1 MANDSLLR
9 VTLTAD
15 ARPLTGVLRDSAQ
28 ALDTFAGDAER
39 SGQRFA
45 AAMADSDRA
54 LETVNGHL
62 QRLEGLGRAAGGQ
75 LAALGRAGVGALRD
89 QARQLAETESLAQ
102 ALGLSA
108 TKLQEWQH
116 AGQQV
121 GLQASQVGEIF
132 TRLQTTLGE
141 LGAGGDGGDGAAAGV
156 FAQLNLDLR
165 ELQSLDPD
173 AQLQQITEAIARLD
187 DPAQRTHAFETL
199 AEGASRLNPLLQ
211 AGGLRLRTYSE
222 EARTLGVA
230 LSGLELADAAE
241 ADRALRQVGAAVEG
255 LGNQLLVALGPSLAA
270 AADGLSG
277 LIRDAGGM
285 RAVFDGLVTTGQ
297 VLASLY
303 AGHLAQSLATYA
315 TGALAANGASLTLTG
330 TLRALR
336 GVMATAFGPL
346 GVVVAAAGMLY
357 TFREELGLT
366 QHQVGLTEDEL
377 SDFNDQLDKMSD
389 KDLGQSLQSLNR
401 HLEEATLK
409 AAAAREELAKLQAE
423 DDGYSITGIGNLG
436 DQVSG
441 INALG
446 EAQENLREIEQKLAA
461 ARQEQG
467 ARSFKT
473 LDQWLFKV
481 DESAQQL
488 SDTQT
493 EAAKAQRQYENSL
506 QSLLDTLYPLQK
518 SQRKYAEQ
526 KAILTEYSLRENKS
540 VAWLEDAYARLDKQ
554 YQNSGDAAQTY
565 GLDAS
570 QATRRVTQETSM
582 LSRTLDQMVAGLD
595 DTFQGFWQRLL
606 GGAKTSFEGLKT
618 QAISALAE
626 IIHTYTTK
634 RIVASLGLSV
644 GGSLAGTGSALASGT
659 GGGFGGSGLDL
670 ASLGKTLYQGITDGF
685 GAIAWTGATPT
696 INAGLGT
703 SGGLSSQAL
712 AGANSALGGASPGLW
727 GGSFSNFTGFNG
739 LASLGAAYAGTQVG
753 NKLGSSLFGKQA
765 NSNLGATLG
774 GGVGTFFGG
783 SLGAFAGS
791 TLGGMVDSLFGSHR
805 DYKARFE
812 NRASDNQAGFRHGG
826 GRESAFGAYGFTK
839 KTKYEPKDLQ
849 KLLDALVA
857 LDQTLASG
865 ASAEQIETVRD
876 ALDGWSTKLHN
887 DSLGKIITRR
897 YAVITQALAQSAS
910 EVTASL
916 IDRVGV
922 INAKTAEKA
931 VPQLAQALQLGN
943 LIDGLGDSV
952 RHYAVGVVS
961 DTRRSMEDALAQITA
976 GVGAHAAVSAIS
988 DQLNLSFDNMG
999 DRAVEAA
1006 LNLQQLAG
1014 GLDALQSQAQR
1025 YYANFFSESE
1035 RQQRAI
1041 AQLTPTLHRA
1051 GLSAYSTREQFRAV
1065 VESLD
1070 LNSAAGRQTY
1080 SELMGIAD
1088 AFAAISDPIQETNQS
1103 LQDLQAAAQSQVET
1117 AKDAV
1122 RRAYETFAGQA
1133 FDQRITLLELAGREQ
1148 AALSLQRQQ
1157 ELETLDASLRPIQQ
1171 RIWALQDEQQ
1181 ALAAARQASDDYR
1194 RALAQ
1199 ASSQLA
1205 QTLGS
1210 IGVWVDQQ
1218 QASGGAPGPNLQAA
1232 QAQFARQLVKAQ
1244 SGDRDALGGLTQYA
1258 ERYQQA
1264 GAAYYGSG
1272 SGYQRIRGEIVAAL
1286 GALPDQVSAE
1296 QYVAAEIKAALASAV
1311 DQLPGGI
1318 ASALDPLFAALDT
1331 NLDGLLT
1338 FGELQTGLQGIA
1350 SDAQIRSL
1358 IQQLDRDGD
1367 GQISALEAIKG
1378 ATDRVDGNTGTLESR
1393 ALDQLRQLTGL
1404 SAEMS
1409 RTTDQFITLNT
1420 TMQSLQEALVALGLA
1435 QQQAAEIEARRRA
1448 AEAAEKQRIAQE
1460 RARTLAE
1467 QRKTLQGEIRS
1478 LQATYDGYQK
1488 VIAFNRDPNATGSST
1503 RGGLAEHYKY
1513 HKNVRRG
1520 ASSLD
1525 DLLSGD
1531 YDYRYRPGLP
1541 TSKRVRELLKGYNEA
1556 VQNSDSVAQQ
1566 LTLLKQSLDR
1576 LPTYNIGGAFGGA
1589 EIITQPTLFNTALMG
1604 EAGPEAIMPLSRGAD
1619 GSLGVRLD
1627 GAPAPVGGGGNR
1639 ESAELA
1645 PLLERLARLT
1655 AENTELLRRIEAH
1668 EGAGVRVAQAG
1679 HQRSIDQLTRIAD
1692 SNQALDDRARLEA
1705 LA

>member
-1 MANDSLLR
+1 MANDSPLQ

-28 ALDTFAGDAER
+28 ALGAFADDAER

-45 AAMADSDRA
+45 AAMAQSARP

-62 QRLEGLGRAAGGQ
+62 QRLEALGRVAGGQ
-75 LAALGRAGVGALRD
+75 LAALGRAGVGGLRD
-89 QARQLAETESLAQ
+89 QAKQLAETESLAQ

-108 TKLQEWQH
+108 TRLQEWQY

-141 LGAGGDGGDGAAAGV
+141 LGAGAGTSDAAGV

-165 ELQSLDPD
+165 ELQSLAPD
-173 AQLQQITEAIARLD
+173 AQLQRIGEAIARLD
-187 DPAQRTHAFETL
+187 DPAQRTRAFETL

-211 AGGLRLRTYSE
+211 AGGLRLRTYRD
-222 EARTLGVA
+222 EAQHLGVA
-230 LSGLELADAAE
+230 LSSLELADAAQ

-255 LGNQLLVALGPSLAA
+255 LANQLLVALGPGLAT

-315 TGALAANGASLTLTG
+315 TGALAANGASITLTG
-330 TLRALR
+330 TLRILR
-336 GVMATAFGPL
+336 SVMATAFGPL
-346 GVVVAAAGMLY
+346 GVVVAAAGVLY
-357 TFREELGLT
+357 TFREELGLVPT
-366 QHQVGLTEDEL
+366 YAKDAADEVDLLTGSIEGLSRAQLENKKVGIVANLV
-377 SDFNDQLDKMSD
+377 
-389 KDLGQSLQSLNR
+389 
-401 HLEEATLK
+401 
-409 AAAAREELAKLQAE
+409 QA
-423 DDGYSITGIGNLG
+423 
-436 DQVSG
+436 
-441 INALG
+441 
-446 EAQENLREIEQKLAA
+446 
-461 ARQEQG
+461 
-467 ARSFKT
+467 
-473 LDQWLFKV
+473 
-481 DESAQQL
+481 
-488 SDTQT
+488 QT
-493 EAAKAQRQYENSL
+493 EAA
-506 QSLLDTLYPLQK
+506 TLQK
-518 SQRKYAEQ
+518 QIDDLQKKARSESIQFQGRPGAAAAQLSGVSGIGGLTGELKKRQAAIEANQTALDQVNQAIAKFGEASNAATPPANQLNTEIDDGATAARAQANALQALEDRLDPVAASQRAFQ
-526 KAILTEYSLRENKS
+526 TDTQTLNRS
-540 VAWLEDAYARLDKQ
+540 VAMGAITFDRYFDLVDKLQHAYR
-554 YQNSGDAAQTY
+554 NSGDAAK
-565 GLDAS
+565 DAS
-570 QATRRVTQETSM
+570 QAAKTATHETSV

-595 DTFQGFWQRLL
+595 DTFQGFWARML
-606 GGAKTSFEGLKT
+606 GGAKVSFEGLKS
-618 QAISALAE
+618 QAISTLAE
-626 IIHTYTTK
+626 IIHAYTTK

-644 GGSLAGTGSALASGT
+644 GGSLAGTGSAVASGT

-670 ASLGKTLYQGITDGF
+670 ASLGKNLYQGVTDGF
-685 GAIAWTGATPT
+685 ASIQWTGVPTGAT
-696 INAGLGT
+696 AYT
-703 SGGLSSQAL
+703 SGFGSQVAT
-712 AGANSALGGASPGLW
+712 GGGMF
-727 GGSFSNFTGFNG
+727 GGSFQNFTGWNG
-739 LASLGAAYAGTQVG
+739 MASLAAAYAGTQVG

-765 NSNLGATLG
+765 NSNLGATIG

-791 TLGGMVDSLFGSHR
+791 TLGGMVDSLFGSSR
-805 DYKARFE
+805 KYKAGLVSYAETPDGPVQDRYYDSG
-812 NRASDNQAGFRHGG
+812 NRKRLVG
-826 GRESAFGAYGFTK
+826 GRESAFGSFGLTH
-839 KTKYEPKDLQ
+839 KTKFDVDPLADF
-849 KLLDALVA
+849 LDALQA
-857 LDQTLASG
+857 LDNTIATG
-865 ASAEQIETVRD
+865 ASAKQID
-876 ALDGWSTKLHN
+876 AVKQSLDGFYTSVSN
-887 DSLGKIITRR
+887 DPLTDMLTDRM
-897 YAVITQALAQSAS
+897 AVIKAALLDSS
-910 EVTASL
+910 SDVGDTL
-916 IDRVGV
+916 IERVGD
-922 INAKTAEKA
+922 ITAKNAEKLA
-931 VPQLAQALQLGN
+931 PKLAQALQLGN
-943 LIDGLGDSV
+943 LIDGLSDSV
-952 RHYAVGVVS
+952 RGYAVGVVS

-976 GVGAHAAVSAIS
+976 GVAAHAAVSAIA
-988 DQLNLSFDNMG
+988 DQLNLSFDAMG
-999 DRAVEAA
+999 ERAVEAA

-1014 GLDALQSQAQR
+1014 GLDNLQSQAQR
-1025 YYANFFSESE
+1025 YYANFFSEQE
-1035 RQQRAI
+1035 REQRAI

-1070 LNSAAGRQTY
+1070 LNTAAGRQTY

-1088 AFAAISDPIQETNQS
+1088 AFAAISAPVQATTQS
-1103 LQDLQAAAQSQVET
+1103 LQDLQAAARSQVET

-1122 RRAYETFAGQA
+1122 RQAYQTFAGQA
-1133 FDQRITLLELAGREQ
+1133 FDQRITLLKLAGREQ

-1157 ELETLDASLRPIQQ
+1157 ELQTLDASLRPIQQ
-1171 RIWALQDEQQ
+1171 RIWALQDEQA
-1181 ALAAARQASDDYR
+1181 ALADARQASDDYR
-1194 RALAQ
+1194 SALAQ

-1205 QTLGS
+1205 QTLGGIS
-1210 IGVWVDQQ
+1210 SWIDQQ
-1218 QASGGAPGPNLQAA
+1218 QASGGSPGSDLQAA
-1232 QAQFARQLVKAQ
+1232 QAQFARQLVRAQ
-1244 SGDRDALGGLTQYA
+1244 GGDRDALGGLTQYA

-1272 SGYQRIRGEIVAAL
+1272 TGYQRIRDEILDAL
-1286 GALPDQVSAE
+1286 GELPDQVSAE
-1296 QYVAAEIKAALASAV
+1296 QYVAEEIKAALASAV

-1358 IQQLDRDGD
+1358 IQQLDSDGD

-1393 ALDQLRQLTGL
+1393 ALDQLRQLTEL
-1404 SAEMS
+1404 SAEMT

-1467 QRKTLQGEIRS
+1467 QRKTLQGEVRS

-1488 VIAFNRDPNATGSST
+1488 VIAFNQNPNMRTGLTGQYLNHS
-1503 RGGLAEHYKY
+1503 
-1513 HKNVRRG
+1513 NVRRG

-1525 DLLSGD
+1525 DLLSGH
-1531 YDYRYRPGLP
+1531 YDYRYRTNLP
-1541 TSKRVRELLKGYNEA
+1541 TSQRVRALLKDYNEA
-1556 VQNSDSVAQQ
+1556 MQNSDSVAQQ
-1566 LTLLKQSLDR
+1566 LAVLKQSLDR

-1627 GAPAPVGGGGNR
+1627 GAPAPVGGQGGGHG
-1639 ESAELA
+1639 SAELA
-1645 PLLERLARLT
+1645 PLLQRLAQLT

-1679 HQRSIDQLTRIAD
+1679 HQRSIDQLTRIAE